1 MAEIESTSHNHRRLL
16 GFTTAVPI
24 GLLGGLIGLG
34 GAEFRLPVLVGP
46 LSYTPRQAV
55 PLNLAL
61 SLITVSVALVTRSQ
75 TLPLAQLAALRS
87 VLLTL
92 TLSAVLGAYTGAAWA
107 SRLSNQ
113 RLKQIIM
120 VLLLLIGAAL
130 IIEAFLPAGIP
141 GFIPSGSAW
150 QLPSAIVFGIA
161 IGLFSSILGVAG
173 GELIIPTLIFAY
185 GVDIKLAGTASLL
198 ISLPTIA
205 MGIARYA
212 ARGGYARK
220 SDLSDTVLPMGIGSV
235 IGSILGGLLV
245 GFAPTRL
252 LKIFLGLILGYSAWH
267 IFK

>member
-1 MAEIESTSHNHRRLL
+1 LAQTETPSRNHRRLL
-16 GFTTAVPI
+16 GFSTAVPI

-46 LSYTPRQAV
+46 LAYTPRQAV

-61 SLITVSVALVTRSQ
+61 SLITVSVALLTRSQ
-75 TLPLAQLAALRS
+75 TLPLAQLSALGT

-92 TLSAVLGAYTGAAWA
+92 TLSAVLGAYAGAAWA
-107 SRLSNQ
+107 ARLSNQ

-130 IIEAFLPAGIP
+130 IIEAFLPSGIP
-141 GFIPSGSAW
+141 GFIPTRPGW
-150 QLPSAIVFGIA
+150 QISSAIVFGIA

-198 ISLPTIA
+198 ISLPTIV

-212 ARGGYARK
+212 TRGGYSRK
-220 SDLSDTVLPMGIGSV
+220 KDFSETVLPMGIGSV

>member
-1 MAEIESTSHNHRRLL
+1 MAEIETTPRNHHRLL
-16 GFTTAVPI
+16 GFSTALPI

-34 GAEFRLPVLVGP
+34 GAEFRLPILAGP
-46 LSYTPRQAV
+46 LKYTPRQAV

-61 SLITVSVALVTRSQ
+61 SLVTVSAALLIRSQ
-75 TLPLAQLAALRS
+75 TLPFARLAALGS

-92 TLSAVLGAYTGAAWA
+92 TISAVLGAYAGAAWA

-130 IIEAFLPAGIP
+130 ILEAFLPSATSGLIP
-141 GFIPSGSAW
+141 AQPAW
-150 QLPSAIVFGIA
+150 QIPSAILFGIA
-161 IGLFSSILGVAG
+161 IGLFSSVLGVAG

-198 ISLPTIA
+198 ISLPTIL

-212 ARGGYARK
+212 ARGGYTRK
-220 SDLSDTVLPMGIGSV
+220 SDFTDTVFPMGIGSV